1 MNYEYLYA
9 LILLGLAGFITLAAG
24 IKTDNK
30 KILGG
35 FTFIIMIVAFFII
48 LFQVKNYSI
57 SSLNISSFDSYWA
70 LIFLVSIMV
79 IIIPSMNDIKKRF
92 DVYYAILLFTALS
105 MIIAAFTYNLIILFV
120 SFEGVSIATYIL
132 TAYNKTKKE
141 S

>member
-57 SSLNISSFDSYWA
+57 SSLN
-70 LIFLVSIMV
+70 SI
-79 IIIPSMNDIKKRF
+79 IR
-92 DVYYAILLFTALS
+92 L
-105 MIIAAFTYNLIILFV
+105 
-120 SFEGVSIATYIL
+120 
-132 TAYNKTKKE
+132 
-141 S
+141 